1 MRPVSARAARRR
13 RGPRKAPT
21 PLWLKRLA
29 NGALLVGGMVV
40 CVLAGG
46 YLVTSGLL
54 DRGRQ
59 AISALAEQ
67 ETRDWGLAV
76 REIYAVGRQRTKAVD
91 IRQKVEHLYDENI
104 LMVDI
109 AAVREDIESLPWVRT
124 ATVTRLLP
132 ATLVINF
139 EESRPMALWQHD
151 DAINLID
158 ENGDV
163 IPVVDL
169 EPFVAMPIVSGPD
182 AAAHMPEL
190 FNVIL
195 KEPNLARRVTAAQR
209 IDNRRWNVFLDSQI
223 EIRLPAGD
231 VGPAW
236 QLLARADTREGLLQR
251 PISAIDLR
259 NPDWLVLQLMDEV
272 IDGMGQST

>member
-13 RGPRKAPT
+13 RGPRKAPP
-21 PLWLKRLA
+21 PLWVRPLV
-29 NGALLVGGMVV
+29 NGAVLLGGMVF

-54 DRGRQ
+54 DRGML
-59 AISALAEQ
+59 AISAKAEQ
-67 ETRDWGLAV
+67 ETLGWGLAV
-76 REIYAVGRQRTKAVD
+76 REIYAIGRQRTKSVD
-91 IRQKVEHLYDENI
+91 IRQKVEHIYDKNI

-109 AAVREDIESLPWVRT
+109 AAIREDIESLPWVRS

-132 ATLVINF
+132 ATLIVNL

-151 DAINLID
+151 EDINLID
-158 ENGDV
+158 EHGEV

-190 FNVIL
+190 FDVIL
-195 KEPNLARRVTAAQR
+195 KEPKLARRVTAAQR
-209 IDNRRWNVFLDSQI
+209 IDGRRWNVFLDSQI
-223 EIRLPAGD
+223 EIRLPPGD
-231 VGPAW
+231 VRPAW
-236 QLLARADTREGLLQR
+236 KLLAQAHARDAVLERA
-251 PISAIDLR
+251 ISAIDLR
-259 NPDWLVLQLMDEV
+259 NPDWLVLRLMDEV
-272 IDGMGQST
+272 IDGMGQPT